1 MFLRGFVR
9 GKDWQR
15 AVQVL
20 IDLRGNGAAND
31 VSYGAAISACESSEE
46 WQTAIVL
53 LTEACLVS
61 STRRWYSFCFFH
73 YMVPD
78 AQCMVNIL
86 PTSTLQNYPKM

>member
-1 MFLRGFVR
+1 MSLRVFVR

-15 AVQVL
+15 ALQVL

-61 STRRWYSFCFFH
+61 STPEVVFFFFH

-86 PTSTLQNYPKM
+86 PTSTLQSYPKM